1 MPKKSAK
8 PKSKSKP
15 SPARQAAIEILTPR
29 TGNGNAFVP
38 RVVSLIAL
46 LAVVLLTGA
55 LFFRVV
61 AQFVVPLF
69 LAGVLV
75 VIFQPVHQ
83 WFSQKLPGRR
93 YAAAGATTTVIML
106 TVLVPTIWL
115 GAAAYL
121 EGRQVAAFLIEG
133 RDQASLTESFA
144 RRIEQAKSYYK
155 DKTGSEE
162 DPDLAPVAE
171 ALARYVGAA
180 GLNTVLAAVGLIIGL
195 VVMSVALFYFLA
207 DGPAMIDALTKLS
220 PLDDAYEH
228 ELLHKFSEVSR
239 AVVVATLLSAVVQGL
254 LAGIG
259 YYFALEAGAPILLL
273 TVATIVLAIIPF
285 VGATAVWIPV
295 CIWIFLFQTDVGPDG
310 EVQRHWAAV
319 IGLAIYG
326 TAVVSSIDNVIKPLV
341 LHGNAKLHPLLALL
355 SVLGGVSVLG
365 PVGILVGPMLV
376 AFLQALL
383 GMLRRELDRF
393 NAEHAE
399 AEAASPPAIAEAG
412 GV

>member
-1 MPKKSAK
+1 MPKK
-8 PKSKSKP
+8 KSKP
-15 SPARQAAIEILTPR
+15 SPARKAAMEILTPR
-29 TGNGNAFVP
+29 SGAANAFVP

-75 VIFQPVHQ
+75 VVFEPVHR
-83 WFSQKLPGRR
+83 WFTEKLPGRR
-93 YAAAGATTTVIML
+93 YAAAGATTTVVML
-106 TVLVPTIWL
+106 TVLIPTIWL
-115 GAAAYL
+115 GVQAYL
-121 EGRQVAAFLIEG
+121 EGRQVALYLVGEG
-133 RDQASLTESFA
+133 HQGTLAESFEK
-144 RRIEQAKSYYK
+144 RIVDAKEFYK
-155 DKTGSEE
+155 DQMGTEK
-162 DPDLAPVAE
+162 DPDFAPLGA
-171 ALARYVGAA
+171 AIARYAGTA
-180 GLNTVLAAVGLIIGL
+180 GLNTVLAAVGIVVGL
-195 VVMSVALFYFLA
+195 VVMTVALFYFLA
-207 DGPAMIDALTKLS
+207 DGPAMIEALTHLS
-220 PLDDAYEH
+220 PLDDEYEH
-228 ELLHKFSEVSR
+228 ELLQKFSEVSR

-254 LAGIG
+254 LGGIG

-273 TVATIVLAIIPF
+273 TVLTIVLAIIPF

-295 CIWIFLFQTDVGPDG
+295 CIWIFLFQTDIGPDG

-326 TAVVSSIDNVIKPLV
+326 TAVVSSIDNVIKPMV

-376 AFLQALL
+376 AFLQAML

-399 AEAASPPAIAEAG
+399 AEAEAAQPQPA
-412 GV
+412 

>member
-1 MPKKSAK
+1 MPKKK
-8 PKSKSKP
+8 PKP
-15 SPARQAAIEILTPR
+15 SPARRAAMEILTPR
-29 TGNGNAFVP
+29 SGNAMVP
-38 RVVSLIAL
+38 RLVSLIVL
-46 LAVVLLTGA
+46 VAVVLLTA
-55 LFFRVV
+55 TLFFRVV
-61 AQFVVPLF
+61 AQFIVPLF

-75 VIFQPVHQ
+75 VVFEPVHR
-83 WFSQKLPGRR
+83 WFTKKLPGKR
-93 YAAAGATTTVIML
+93 YAAAGATTSVIML
-106 TVLVPTIWL
+106 TVLIPTLWF
-115 GAAAYL
+115 GAQAYF
-121 EGRQVAAFLIEG
+121 EGRQIAFFLVGDRSQGTI
-133 RDQASLTESFA
+133 AESFGA
-144 RRIEQAKSYYK
+144 RIEQAKKYYEENM
-155 DKTGSEE
+155 GSEL
-162 DPDLAPVAE
+162 DIAPIGA
-171 ALARYVGAA
+171 AAARYIGAA
-180 GLNTVLAAVGLIIGL
+180 GLTTVLAAVGIVVGL
-195 VVMSVALFYFLA
+195 VVMTVALFYFLA
-207 DGPAMIDALTKLS
+207 DGPAMIDAITHLS
-220 PLDDAYEH
+220 PLDNEYEH
-228 ELLHKFSEVSR
+228 ELLLKFSEVSR

-259 YYFALEAGAPILLL
+259 YYFALESGAPILLL

-310 EVQRHWAAV
+310 EVVRHWGAV

-393 NAEHAE
+393 NEEHAE
-399 AEAASPPAIAEAG
+399 AEIQGEPAAAPT
-412 GV
+412 